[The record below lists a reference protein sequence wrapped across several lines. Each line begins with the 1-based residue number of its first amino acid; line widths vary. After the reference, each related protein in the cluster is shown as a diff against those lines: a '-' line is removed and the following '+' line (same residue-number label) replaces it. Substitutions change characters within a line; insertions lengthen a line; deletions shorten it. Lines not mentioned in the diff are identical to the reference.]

1 MERGCVYT
9 FSCIDLSIGIPLGSF
24 FSFFL
29 PLLNFHL
36 PQLWFNLGL
45 FSYIRRCGLV
55 FFRLLGRVSE
65 MWFAPLIIF
74 WRLVYRLSRT
84 TPTFPNCI
92 FSPSFC
98 LNNNKEFN
106 LANVLFWWGFQ
117 FRFFFSLLPFV
128 VLSSSTC
135 FFSPLFPPFCFFISM
150 GFSSISCCCCCCH
163 FVWTL
168 SDDLRVE
175 RERFYV
181 SGKKKTVEIRRGIK
195 SYRGTLYFILFC
207 WFFYF
212 SGCSDVRCVW
222 SF

>member
-9 FSCIDLSIGIPLGSF
+9 FSWCDLSIRVPLGSF

-29 PLLNFHL
+29 SLLNFHL

-74 WRLVYRLSRT
+74 WRLVYRLSQT
-84 TPTFPNCI
+84 TATFSNCI

-117 FRFFFSLLPFV
+117 FRFFFFSSSFRRPFIFYLLLFPPISPLLLFYFNGLLFYFLLLLLLPFCMDFV
-128 VLSSSTC
+128 GRLACRKRKVLC
-135 FFSPLFPPFCFFISM
+135 I
-150 GFSSISCCCCCCH
+150 
-163 FVWTL
+163 
-168 SDDLRVE
+168 
-175 RERFYV
+175 RE
-181 SGKKKTVEIRRGIK
+181 EEDRGNK
-195 SYRGTLYFILFC
+195 ARHQEL
-207 WFFYF
+207 
-212 SGCSDVRCVW
+212 
-222 SF
+222 

>member
-9 FSCIDLSIGIPLGSF
+9 FSWCDLSIRIPLGSF

-29 PLLNFHL
+29 SLLNFHL

-74 WRLVYRLSRT
+74 WRLVYRLSQT
-84 TPTFPNCI
+84 TATFSNCI

-117 FRFFFSLLPFV
+117 FRFFFLFF
-128 VLSSSTC
+128 LSSS
-135 FFSPLFPPFCFFISM
+135 FHLLLASFPPYFPPSAFLFQWASLLFLVVVVGAILYGLCRTTCVSKEK
-150 GFSSISCCCCCCH
+150 GFM
-163 FVWTL
+163 
-168 SDDLRVE
+168 
-175 RERFYV
+175 YQ
-181 SGKKKTVEIRRGIK
+181 GRRRPWK
-195 SYRGTLYFILFC
+195 
-207 WFFYF
+207 
-212 SGCSDVRCVW
+212 
-222 SF
+222 